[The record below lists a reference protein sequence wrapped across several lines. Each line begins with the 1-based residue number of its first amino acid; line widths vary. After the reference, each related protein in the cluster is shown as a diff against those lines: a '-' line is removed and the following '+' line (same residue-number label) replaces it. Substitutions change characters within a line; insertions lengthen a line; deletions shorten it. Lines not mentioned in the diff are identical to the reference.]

1 MSDPSLLSAS
11 DLVTAYRR
19 RSLSP
24 VEVLDAIEARVARFE
39 PDLKAFSHRDPD
51 LARTQARASE
61 ARWTN
66 GEPVGPVDGV
76 PITIKESLDVEG
88 WASRKGSTTVPADQL
103 AQADCPVVRHMRAG
117 GAVFVGQT
125 TMPEFGWKGVTH
137 GPLHG
142 ITRNPWDT
150 RMTPGGSSGGA
161 AAAAA
166 LNLGCLHFG
175 TDAAGSVRI
184 PAAFTGVFGL
194 KPTYGRLA
202 AHPLSM
208 FGTLSHIGPMS
219 RTVTDS
225 ALMMSVIAGRD
236 RRDRHQVPFDPPDYR
251 VGLGDGV
258 SGLRI
263 GLSLA
268 PFGYDRVDPEVT
280 AAIEDAAQTFE
291 EMGAVVE
298 AAGPDFPDTVPTIAA
313 LWNNGAAAVLSHL
326 DAQQRQAVDPN
337 LVRDAEAGE
346 AQTPVAV
353 TLAELARGALHQA
366 AETFHETYDLWLT
379 PMMPT
384 PAFEAGHDLPPQG
397 GFGPHWTDWS
407 PFTYP
412 INLSQ
417 QPACSCPAGLTSSGL
432 PIGLHIV
439 GKLHDDALVLRAAR
453 AFESARLFAT
463 IDEPNVTH
471 RA

>member
-1 MSDPSLLSAS
+1 MSDPSLLTAI
-11 DLVTAYRR
+11 DLVKAYRR

-24 VEVLDAIEARVARFE
+24 VEVLDAIEARIDRFE
-39 PDLKAFSHRDPD
+39 PDLKAFSHRDPA
-51 LARTQARASE
+51 LAQSQAKAAE
-61 ARWTN
+61 ARWTK
-66 GEPVGPVDGV
+66 GEPLGPVDGV

-88 WASRKGSTTVPADQL
+88 WASRKGSTTIPADQL
-103 AQADCPVVRHMRAG
+103 ADADCPVVRHMRSG

-125 TMPEFGWKGVTH
+125 TMPEFGWKGVTD

-161 AAAAA
+161 AATAA

-194 KPTYGRLA
+194 KPTYGRIA

-225 ALMMSVIAGRD
+225 ALMMSVISKRD
-236 RRDRHQVPFDPPDYR
+236 RRDRHQVPTDPPDYR
-251 VGLGDGV
+251 VGLEDGV
-258 SGLRI
+258 AGLRI
-263 GLSLA
+263 AVSFA
-268 PFGYDRVDPEVT
+268 PFGYDRVDPEIR
-280 AAIEDAAQTFE
+280 AAIEAAATAFE
-291 EMGAVVE
+291 EMGATVDE
-298 AAGPDFPDTVPTIAA
+298 AAPDFPDTIPMIEA

-326 DAQQRQAVDPN
+326 DPEQRKAVDPN

-346 AQTPVAV
+346 AQSPVAV
-353 TLAELARGALHQA
+353 TLAELARGGLHQA
-366 AETFHETYDLWLT
+366 AERFHETYDLWLT

-384 PAFEAGHDLPPQG
+384 AAFEAGHDLPPAG

-417 QPACSCPAGLTSSGL
+417 QPACSCPAGLTSSAL

-439 GKLHDDALVLRAAR
+439 GRLHDDALVMRAAR
-453 AFESARLFAT
+453 AFESARPFKT
-463 IDEPNVTH
+463 IDAPNVTH
-471 RA
+471 RT